1 MAAQQA
7 NESILNHYIKM
18 ASDKLQ
24 IKKLYALS
32 SENRKFGFSIPL
44 KHTIR
49 IGKRDYEVKLK
60 SDEKLGTYI
69 LWKNRKYPVEII
81 RSRQNKYEILFNDI
95 SYTFTVETPFSLQ
108 RMKVLN
114 AKKGKVESEFVRAPM
129 PGKIIDVLVR
139 EGATV
144 TRGEPLV
151 ILEAMK
157 MQNEILAPVSGTIS
171 KVSARA
177 NTNVMKDDL
186 LVEIKL

>member
-1 MAAQQA
+1 MA
-7 NESILNHYIKM
+7 N
-18 ASDKLQ
+18 KLR
-24 IKKLYALS
+24 IRNLYTLS
-32 SENRKFGFSIPL
+32 SENRKFSFSLPL
-44 KHTIR
+44 KQTIR
-49 IGKRDYEVKLK
+49 IGKREYEVKLK
-60 SDEKLGTYI
+60 TDEKYGTYV
-69 LWKNRKYPVEII
+69 LWKNRKYPVEIV

-114 AKKGKVESEFVRAPM
+114 SRKGKVEKEFIRSPM

-139 EGATV
+139 EGSTV
-144 TRGEPLV
+144 LRGEPVV

-157 MQNEILAPVSGTIS
+157 MQNEIMSPVNGTII
-171 KVSARA
+171 KVTARP

>member
-1 MAAQQA
+1 MA
-7 NESILNHYIKM
+7 K
-18 ASDKLQ
+18 DKPQ
-24 IKKLYALS
+24 IKKLFALS
-32 SENRKFGFSIPL
+32 SENRKFSFSLPL
-44 KHTIR
+44 KQTIR

-60 SDEKLGTYI
+60 SDEKYGTYI

-81 RSRQNKYEILFNDI
+81 SSRQNRYEILFNDI

-114 AKKGKVESEFVRAPM
+114 SKKDKVEKEFIKAPM

-139 EGATV
+139 EGSSV
-144 TRGEPLV
+144 LRGEPLL

-157 MQNEILAPVSGTIS
+157 MQNEILSPVNGTIV
-171 KVSARA
+171 KLTAKP

>member
-1 MAAQQA
+1 MA
-7 NESILNHYIKM
+7 N
-18 ASDKLQ
+18 DKLQ

-32 SENRKFGFSIPL
+32 SENRKFSFSLPL
-44 KHTIR
+44 KHSIR
-49 IGKRDYEVKLK
+49 IGKMNYEVKLK
-60 SDEKLGTYI
+60 SDEKYGTYI
-69 LWKNRKYPVEII
+69 LWKNRKYPVEIVS
-81 RSRQNKYEILFNDI
+81 SRQNKYEILFNDI

-114 AKKGKVESEFVRAPM
+114 SKKRKVEKEFIKAPM

-139 EGATV
+139 EGSTV
-144 TRGEPLV
+144 VRGEPVV

-157 MQNEILAPVSGTIS
+157 MQNEILSPVNGVIV

>member
-1 MAAQQA
+1 MENQ
-7 NESILNHYIKM
+7 KP
-18 ASDKLQ
+18 Q
-24 IKKLYALS
+24 IKKLFALS
-32 SENRKFGFSIPL
+32 SENTKFSFSLPL

-49 IGKRDYEVKLK
+49 IGKRDYEVQLK
-60 SDEKLGTYI
+60 NDEKYGTYI
-69 LWKNRKYPVEII
+69 LWKNRKYPVEIV

-114 AKKGKVESEFVRAPM
+114 SQKGKAESEVIKSPM

-139 EGATV
+139 EGSTV
-144 TRGEPLV
+144 LRGEPVV

-157 MQNEILAPVSGTIS
+157 MQNEIMSPVNGTVV
-171 KVSARA
+171 KVNARP

>member
-1 MAAQQA
+1 MAD
-7 NESILNHYIKM
+7 
-18 ASDKLQ
+18 DKLQ

-32 SENRKFGFSIPL
+32 SENTTFSFSLPL

-60 SDEKLGTYI
+60 ADEKLGTYI
-69 LWKNRKYPVEII
+69 LWKNRKYPVEIV

-114 AKKGKVESEFVRAPM
+114 SKKGKVETEYIKAPM

-139 EGATV
+139 EGASV
-144 TRGEPLV
+144 LRGEPVV

-157 MQNEILAPVSGTIS
+157 MQNEILSPVSGTIV
-171 KVSARA
+171 KVTAKA
-177 NTNVMKDDL
+177 NTNVMKDDP

>member
-1 MAAQQA
+1 MAKD
-7 NESILNHYIKM
+7 N
-18 ASDKLQ
+18 LQ

-32 SENRKFGFSIPL
+32 SENRKFSFTLPL

-60 SDEKLGTYI
+60 ADEKYGTYI
-69 LWKNRKYPVEII
+69 LWKNRKYPVEIV
-81 RSRQNKYEILFNDI
+81 RSRQNMYEILFNDI

-108 RMKVLN
+108 RMKVIN
-114 AKKGKVESEFVRAPM
+114 SKKGKVEKEFIKAPM

-139 EGATV
+139 EGSTV
-144 TRGEPLV
+144 LKGEPVV

-157 MQNEILAPVSGTIS
+157 MQNEILSQVNGLIK
-171 KVSARA
+171 KVAVRA